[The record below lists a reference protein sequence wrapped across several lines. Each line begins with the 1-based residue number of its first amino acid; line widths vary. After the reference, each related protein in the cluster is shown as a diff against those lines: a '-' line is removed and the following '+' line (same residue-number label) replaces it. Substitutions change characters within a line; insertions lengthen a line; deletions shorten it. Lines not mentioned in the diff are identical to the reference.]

1 MPPKA
6 QITIIGLGLI
16 GTSLGLALKRAGGN
30 FDIVGH
36 DREPE
41 AAARARKRGAVDQTA
56 WNLIAAVENADIILL
71 AIPISAIEAT
81 LEAIAGDLKEGC
93 IILDTCAIKR
103 PVLEWAERILPAHVS
118 FIGGNPIPYQPLP
131 AAAGP
136 EGASETLFDKSLF
149 CLCPSPRATSEAVQ
163 LVADMV
169 SALGAQPY
177 FLDAE
182 EHDGLIAGVELLPLA
197 MAGALMETAA
207 RSPGW
212 REITRLAGERFASA
226 TAIGLSDAD
235 AAASLLLHNADNA
248 TRWVNALIQTLYQ
261 MRSALEARDEGALR
275 GLFEEA
281 LTQREKWLKERVV
294 GPISEGAAPAQEV
307 PSYWQTL
314 LGARLFRRTGG
325 GKKK

>member
-71 AIPISAIEAT
+71 AIPISAVEAT
-81 LEAIAGDLKEGC
+81 LEAIASDLKEGC
-93 IILDTCAIKR
+93 IILDTCTIKR

-131 AAAGP
+131 AAAGA

-149 CLCPSPRATSEAVQ
+149 CLCPSPRATAEAVQ
-163 LVADMV
+163 LAADMV

-212 REITRLAGERFASA
+212 REITRLADEIEALGPVNLAALEELESAKERKGFLDEQSADLA
-226 TAIGLSDAD
+226 TAIGTLEDAIRRMTSLPASRAGLKGRGRVAKGCWADLVVLDPESVSDLS
-235 AAASLLLHNADNA
+235 
-248 TRWVNALIQTLYQ
+248 
-261 MRSALEARDEGALR
+261 
-275 GLFEEA
+275 
-281 LTQREKWLKERVV
+281 
-294 GPISEGAAPAQEV
+294 
-307 PSYWQTL
+307 SYDD
-314 LGARLFRRTGG
+314 
-325 GKKK
+325 

>member
-6 QITIIGLGLI
+6 QISIIGLGLI
-16 GTSLGLALKRAGGN
+16 GSSLGLALKRAGGN

-41 AAARARKRGAVDQTA
+41 VAARARKRGAVDQTS
-56 WNLIAAVENADIILL
+56 WNLIAAVENADVVLL
-71 AIPISAIEAT
+71 AIPISAMEAT

-93 IILDTCAIKR
+93 ILLDTCSVKR
-103 PVLEWAERILPAHVS
+103 PVLAWAERILPAHVS

-131 AAAGP
+131 AARGP
-136 EGASETLFDKSLF
+136 EGASAELFDKSLF
-149 CLCPSPRATSEAVQ
+149 CLCPSRQASPEAVQ
-163 LVADMV
+163 LAAEMV

-197 MAGALMETAA
+197 LAGALMESMA
-207 RSPGW
+207 RSSGW
-212 REITRLAGERFASA
+212 REITRLAGETFASA
-226 TAIGLSDAD
+226 TSMPVSDAD
-235 AAASLLLHNADNA
+235 SAASLLVHDADNVS
-248 TRWVNALIQTLYQ
+248 RWVSTLIQTLYE

-275 GLFEEA
+275 ALFDDA

-294 GPISEGAAPAQEV
+294 GPIPEGAAPAHEV

-314 LGARLFRRTGG
+314 LGARLLRRLGG
-325 GKKK
+325 GKK

>member
-30 FDIVGH
+30 FDIIGH

-41 AAARARKRGAVDQTA
+41 AAARARKRGAVDQTS
-56 WNLIAAVENADIILL
+56 WNLIAAVENADVILL
-71 AIPISAIEAT
+71 AIPISAMEST
-81 LEAIAGDLKEGC
+81 LQAIAGDLKEGC
-93 IILDTCAIKR
+93 ILMDTCTIKR

-118 FIGGNPIPYQPLP
+118 FIGGNPILYQLLP
-131 AAAGP
+131 AAQGP

-149 CLCPSPRATSEAVQ
+149 CLCPSSRAAPEAVQ
-163 LVADMV
+163 LVSEMV
-169 SALGAQPY
+169 NALGAQPY

-197 MAGALMETAA
+197 TAGALMESAA
-207 RSPGW
+207 HSPGW

-226 TAIGLSDAD
+226 TEMTVTDAET
-235 AAASLLLHNADNA
+235 AASLLIHNADNLI
-248 TRWVNALIQTLYQ
+248 RWVNILIQTLYQ
-261 MRSALEARDEGALR
+261 MRSALEDRDEGALR
-275 GLFEEA
+275 SLFEEA
-281 LTQREKWLKERVV
+281 LAQREKWLKERVV
-294 GPISEGAAPAQEV
+294 GALPEGAAPATEV

-314 LGARLFRRTGG
+314 LGARLFRRSRS
-325 GKKK
+325 GKK